1 MDKFPLLLEGRPVGE
16 LITEREA
23 LYTWFDI
30 RCRLPEKGL
39 WQAWAVG
46 DQGELRLGVPEPAE
60 GRTALRRRFSRRM
73 TEPLGRLLRG
83 ELRPAGSVPVSAGSR
98 NPWQSAPQPESLF
111 QSPPWPRQ
119 RLRGQQDA
127 LCRRENGL
135 LFLALPY
142 DSSKPFP
149 LTCLFC
155 FASVRTIQ
163 GSPYAVFAFGPG
175 EEPVFY

>member
-73 TEPLGRLLRG
+73 TEPLGHLLRG

-111 QSPPWPRQ
+111 QSPPWPGSACAASRMPCS
-119 RLRGQQDA
+119 GGKTA
-127 LCRRENGL
+127 
-135 LFLALPY
+135 
-142 DSSKPFP
+142 SSSWHCPMTAASPFP
-149 LTCLFC
+149 
-155 FASVRTIQ
+155 
-163 GSPYAVFAFGPG
+163 
-175 EEPVFY
+175 

>member
-46 DQGELRLGVPEPAE
+46 DQGELR
-60 GRTALRRRFSRRM
+60 
-73 TEPLGRLLRG
+73 
-83 ELRPAGSVPVSAGSR
+83 PAGSVPVSAGSR

-127 LCRRENGL
+127 LFRRENGL

-155 FASVRTIQ
+155 FASVRMIQ

>member
-83 ELRPAGSVPVSAGSR
+83 ELRPAGSVPVSAGSQIGR
-98 NPWQSAPQPESLF
+98 AH
-111 QSPPWPRQ
+111 
-119 RLRGQQDA
+119 D
-127 LCRRENGL
+127 
-135 LFLALPY
+135 
-142 DSSKPFP
+142 
-149 LTCLFC
+149 
-155 FASVRTIQ
+155 
-163 GSPYAVFAFGPG
+163 
-175 EEPVFY
+175 

>member
-46 DQGELRLGVPEPAE
+46 DQGELRLGIPEPAE

-83 ELRPAGSVPVSAGSR
+83 ERRAAGTAAGRIRPCLSRKPESLAIRPTAGIPVPIPTLAPAAPARPAGCPVPAGKR
-98 NPWQSAPQPESLF
+98 
-111 QSPPWPRQ
+111 PPLP
-119 RLRGQQDA
+119 GTA
-127 LCRRENGL
+127 L
-135 LFLALPY
+135 
-142 DSSKPFP
+142 
-149 LTCLFC
+149 
-155 FASVRTIQ
+155 
-163 GSPYAVFAFGPG
+163 
-175 EEPVFY
+175 